1 MTATTPAQDA
11 EIIRLHYAEHWP
23 VGTITTQ
30 LGLHPDVVKR
40 VLGLGDPRPDGPRRP
55 RIVEPYHDFIVEQ
68 LTQYPRLRATRIYD
82 MVRDR
87 GYAGAVTTVRRYVAE
102 VRPPPRREVYLH
114 TEPLVGEQ
122 AQVDWAYVGKLAVP
136 GGTRALWLFVMVL
149 AYSRAIWAEFVID
162 LTVHS
167 LRRSLVRSAQAFA
180 GSTRQWLFDNPKI
193 VVLERQGDAIRFHPL
208 LLELCA
214 AMRVQ
219 PRLCAVRRPQHKGK
233 VERAIRY
240 LRERFLAGRTIVGI
254 DEGNAQLRRF
264 IDKIAHARPHPV
276 LSPRTVGDVFAEERA
291 RLLAL
296 PDPVPST
303 DRVELVNLDRQAFVQ
318 LDTNR
323 YSVPTTVAE
332 RQRAVTLVTNDRI
345 VRVLD
350 GTTFVAEHPRN
361 WGRRQIIEVPAHR
374 QELVAQRRAARN
386 LKGRDRLNAIAPA
399 FGQLLARW
407 TATGPSLGLR
417 VTRAIKLLDL
427 YGDEVFAAA
436 VADLVDRGLADVGAL
451 AVACET
457 HRRRR
462 DRPVPVMPD
471 ISSSHADDDHV
482 VIPHDL
488 ERYDAE

>member
-11 EIIRLHYAEHWP
+11 EIVRLYYAEHWP

-30 LGLHPDVVKR
+30 LGHHPEVVKR
-40 VLGLGDPRPDGPRRP
+40 VLGLGEPRPEAPRRP
-55 RIVEPYHDFIVEQ
+55 RIVEPFHDFVVEQ

-82 MVRDR
+82 MIRDR
-87 GYAGAVTTVRRYVAE
+87 GYAGAVTTVRRYVAD
-102 VRPPPRREVYLH
+102 VRPPTRREVYLH

-136 GGTRALWLFVMVL
+136 GGMRALWLFVMVL
-149 AYSRAIWAEFVID
+149 AYSRAMWAEFVID

-167 LRRSLVRSAQAFA
+167 LTRSLVRAARAFG

-193 VVLERQGDAIRFHPL
+193 VVLERHGDAIRFHPV
-208 LLELCA
+208 LLELCG

-240 LRERFLAGRTIVGI
+240 LRDRFLAGRTIVGV
-254 DEGNAQLRRF
+254 DEGNVQLRRF
-264 IDKIAHARPHPV
+264 IDTIAHPRPHPV
-276 LSPRTVGDVFAEERA
+276 LAQRTVGDVFTEERP

-296 PDPVPST
+296 PTPLPAT
-303 DRVELVNLDRQAFVQ
+303 DRVELVNLDSQAFVQ

-323 YSVPTTVAE
+323 YSVPTPVAE
-332 RQRAVTLVTNDRI
+332 RQRVVTLVSNDRL

-350 GTTFVAEHPRN
+350 GATLVAEHPRT
-361 WGRRQIIEVPAHR
+361 WGRRQVIEDPAHR
-374 QELVAQRRAARN
+374 VELVAQRRAARD
-386 LKGRDRLNAIAPA
+386 LKGRDRLHAVAPA

-436 VADLVDRGLADVGAL
+436 VADLAQRGLADLGAL

-457 HRRRR
+457 HRTRR
-462 DRPVPVMPD
+462 DRPIPVLPD
-471 ISSSHADDDHV
+471 LHVDDDHV

-488 ERYDAE
+488 ERYDAK

>member
-11 EIIRLHYAEHWP
+11 EIVRLHYAEHWP

-40 VLGLGDPRPDGPRRP
+40 VLGLGAPSPEAPHRP
-55 RIVEPYHDFIVEQ
+55 RIVEPFHDFIVEQ

-82 MVRDR
+82 MIRDR
-87 GYAGAVTTVRRYVAE
+87 GYAGAVTTVRRYVAD

-114 TEPLVGEQ
+114 TEPLIGEQ

-136 GGTRALWLFVMVL
+136 GGMRALWLFVMVL

-167 LRRSLVRSAQAFA
+167 LTRSLVRAARAFG

-193 VVLERQGDAIRFHPL
+193 VVLERHGDAIRFHPV

-214 AMRVQ
+214 AMRTQ

-240 LRERFLAGRTIVGI
+240 LRDRFLAGRTIVGV

-264 IDKIAHARPHPV
+264 IDTIAHARPHPV
-276 LSPRTVGDVFAEERA
+276 LAQRIVGDVFTEERA

-296 PDPVPST
+296 PAPLPAT
-303 DRVELVNLDRQAFVQ
+303 DRVELVNLDSQAFVH

-323 YSVPTTVAE
+323 YSVPTPVAE
-332 RQRAVTLVTNDRI
+332 RQRVVTLVSNDRL

-350 GTTFVAEHPRN
+350 GATLVAEHPRS
-361 WGRRQIIEVPAHR
+361 WGRRQLIEDPAHR
-374 QELVAQRRAARN
+374 VELVAQRRAARD
-386 LKGRDRLNAIAPA
+386 LKGRDRLHAVAPA

-436 VADLVDRGLADVGAL
+436 VADLAHRGLADLGAL

-457 HRRRR
+457 HRTRR
-462 DRPVPVMPD
+462 DRPIPVLPD
-471 ISSSHADDDHV
+471 VHVDDDHV

-488 ERYDAE
+488 ERYDAK